1 MRSEI
6 NSFPDKILSELD
18 RFLKVVGNEPALSEV
33 SIPGEKDI
41 DIELSPD
48 VKKHTA
54 GLMRINHTGE
64 ICAQALYYGQA
75 LFAKDE
81 STKKQLHQAAKEEHD
96 HLFWCDLRLK
106 QLDNKPSVFNPIW
119 YISSFSLGSFA
130 ALFGDAVSYGFVIET
145 ERQVEAH
152 IQDHIDDISEKDLKT
167 QKILKQMQADEI
179 RHGEN
184 AKAAGGIE
192 LPEPVKA
199 VMTGMSKLMKFIAYR
214 I

>member
-1 MRSEI
+1 MRSDI
-6 NSFPDKILSELD
+6 KSFSDKILNEFD
-18 RFLKVVGNEPALSEV
+18 RFLKVVNSEPALSEV
-33 SIPGEKDI
+33 SVPGEKDA
-41 DIELSPD
+41 DIELSPNI
-48 VKKHTA
+48 KKHTA

-81 STKKQLHQAAKEEHD
+81 STRKKLHQAAKEEHD

-106 QLDNKPSVFNPIW
+106 QLDDKPSVFNSIW

-192 LPEPVKA
+192 LPEPVKVA
-199 VMTGMSKLMKFIAYR
+199 MTGMSKLMKFIAYR